1 MKVSIIAAVAE
12 NGVIGCKDTNSMPWQ
27 TIPADMRKFKNLTQ
41 EAGFVIMGRLTFE
54 SIGSKPLP
62 KRNNI
67 VLTRK
72 KLRPEGVWIAS
83 SLENALLMAK
93 AHDAEEVMIIGG
105 ESVYKE
111 ALATIKLSAIYVTRI
126 KKKFEGDVFFPK
138 INGEYRKIGSE
149 AIFKGKDS
157 PYNIVFEK
165 YEERYERKN

>member
-1 MKVSIIAAVAE
+1 MKVSIIVAIAE
-12 NGVIGCKDTNSMPWQ
+12 NGVIGCKDTNSMPWR
-27 TIPADMRKFKNLTQ
+27 TIPVDMRRFKSITQ
-41 EAGFVIMGRLTFE
+41 EAGFIIMGRLTFE

-62 KRNNI
+62 KRRNI
-67 VLTRK
+67 VLTRR

-83 SLENALLMAK
+83 SLESALIMAK

-126 KKKFEGDVFFPK
+126 KENFEGDIFFPK
-138 INGEYRKIGSE
+138 INGEYRKMGSE
-149 AIFKGKDS
+149 SVSKGKDS

-165 YEERYERKN
+165 YERV